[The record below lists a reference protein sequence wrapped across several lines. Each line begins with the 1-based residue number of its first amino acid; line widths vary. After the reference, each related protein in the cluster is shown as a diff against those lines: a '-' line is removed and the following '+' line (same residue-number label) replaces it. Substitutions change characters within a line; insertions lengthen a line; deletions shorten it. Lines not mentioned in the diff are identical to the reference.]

1 MTAVMRRAVPCVVAQ
16 DEGWQPS
23 IGTGMLALSAK
34 LLGSPMTG
42 THAERLFAA
51 LSALP
56 MFKDLPA
63 PLRARVES
71 LATLQE
77 FAKGDEIWHA
87 GDTAQHLT
95 VVVSGRVK
103 VVRHADAGDVILEMF
118 TAGETVGAVAV
129 YNQIAYPAT
138 AIAMEPSLL
147 LRLPRRDWLDLIEH
161 DARFSRG
168 MMLELTRLNM
178 VLTRKLAAMHGT
190 RVDARVAGLFL
201 SLAERVGRS
210 TDAGIEIPLALS
222 RQEIAELVG
231 TTVESAIRVM
241 SRWNREGV
249 LVTGRQRF
257 VIPDR
262 ELLKAA
268 AKVADGE

>member
-1 MTAVMRRAVPCVVAQ
+1 M
-16 DEGWQPS
+16 S
-23 IGTGMLALSAK
+23 SL
-34 LLGSPMTG
+34 
-42 THAERLFAA
+42 HAERLCTA
-51 LSALP
+51 LATLP

-63 PLRARVES
+63 ALRGRVQS
-71 LATLQE
+71 LASLLE
-77 FAKGDEIWHA
+77 AAKGDELWHA

-95 VVVSGRVK
+95 VVVTGRVK
-103 VVRHADAGDVILEMF
+103 VVRHADAGDIILEMF

-129 YNQIAYPAT
+129 YNQIPYPAT

-147 LRLPRRDWLDLIEH
+147 LRLPRRDWFDLIENDH
-161 DARFSRG
+161 GFARG

-178 VLTRKLAAMHGT
+178 ALTRKLAAMHGT

-201 SLAERVGRS
+201 SLAERVGREIPE
-210 TDAGIEIPLALS
+210 GIEIPLALS

-262 ELLKAA
+262 ERLKAA
-268 AKVADGE
+268 ARVEYDL